1 MVASVDS
8 DPLER
13 RRGESELAHRCFI
26 CYWGLGE
33 QRTLQRLYEKLAQES
48 TDEKKPSLS
57 TIQGWSSKFDWAERL
72 RQLSTIAA
80 HNQAQALEKAHIEAL
95 EKYRLQAL
103 GTGMSLVQL
112 SHKLREAVKD
122 RLATIDPESLT
133 ASDLAQLLRASVQAS
148 HQGLELQAQAL
159 GIQQLMDQVTLGNQ

>member
-80 HNQAQALEKAHIEAL
+80 HKQAEAMESAHAEAL

-103 GTGMSLVQL
+103 GTGLSLVQL
-112 SHKLREAVKD
+112 SHKLRDVVKN
-122 RLATIDPESLT
+122 RLATLDPESLT

-159 GIQQLMDQVTLGNQ
+159 GIEQLMDQVTLSQ